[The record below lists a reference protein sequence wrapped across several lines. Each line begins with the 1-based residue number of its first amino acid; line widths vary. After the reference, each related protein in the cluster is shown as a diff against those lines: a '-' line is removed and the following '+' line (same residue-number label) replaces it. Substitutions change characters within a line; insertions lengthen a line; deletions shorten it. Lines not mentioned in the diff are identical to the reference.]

1 MIKKINLTKLLSL
14 SLFLATFKISVAQ
27 SMEQQESQPTATTH
41 QQESDTVFS
50 KLNDDVI
57 LVILSKLDYD
67 NLKTV
72 RLVSKKLNE
81 ISCHKY
87 LWQNLSQKE
96 DKFCPISWPEIDHPQ
111 LNYELKQFGGRI
123 DTDHYKKLVTTYPS
137 YLLIPLDLAYGV
149 IFNAENYLDAI
160 RNGQDYIKEVYPPS
174 SDELRLDQYNI
185 SNLESIKIK
194 LETAKGRV
202 YEFITEAEVIEFMQL
217 LYSVTPVDKWKELCK
232 LNERKRK
239 REERTKQ
246 QSLLPS
252 CWLSREDLPVTV
264 TWIANVN
271 CHDHVATPKDCKYDV
286 VYWIDDT
293 PTGWRPMFMKK
304 GTIYKP
310 KQTITFESLFP
321 AGQERIKTIIAV
333 NEQFSA
339 PEDSNLKAL
348 PYRLADID
356 CVIEDKY
363 EDEACDFSK
372 RRRMIDAEE
381 NEKDP
386 EAMVKENLLP

>member
-1 MIKKINLTKLLSL
+1 MNLTKLFSL
-14 SLFLATFKISVAQ
+14 SLLLATFKISVAQ

-160 RNGQDYIKEVYPPS
+160 RKGEDYVERVYPYPPYS
-174 SDELRLDQYNI
+174 NELRLDKPNI
-185 SNLESIKIK
+185 ANLQSVEIK

-202 YEFITEAEVIEFMQL
+202 YEFITESEIIEFMTL
-217 LYSVTPVDKWKELCK
+217 LYSVTPLDEEKELCYFDT
-232 LNERKRK
+232 RKRK
-239 REERTKQ
+239 REEETKQ
-246 QSLLPS
+246 QSILPS
-252 CWLSREDLPVTV
+252 CWLSMEDLPVTV
-264 TWIANVN
+264 TWVANVN
-271 CHDHVATPKDCKYDV
+271 CHDTLSTPEDCNYDV
-286 VYWIDDT
+286 VYWVDDT
-293 PTGWRPMFMKK
+293 RTGWRPMFMKK
-304 GTIYKP
+304 DTIYKP

-321 AGQERIKTIIAV
+321 EGQECIKTIIAV

-348 PYRLADID
+348 PYRLRDID
-356 CVIEDKY
+356 CVIETKD
-363 EDEACDFSK
+363 EDVACDFSK
-372 RRRMIDAEE
+372 RRRTIDAKENEE
-381 NEKDP
+381 NPAAIVE
-386 EAMVKENLLP
+386 ENVLH